1 MTKTP
6 TKTEILAKA
15 SELYFSDMAK
25 SGIQNFNN
33 PEPNELAESGYI
45 SSAKSELM
53 RNLETKHAEWLN
65 NGSNLETSDFQFD
78 IIEGMQTTT
87 FISGSRG
94 IGKSD
99 IAMQIVDRL
108 INENIICIVFDSSMD
123 WLKRS
128 LISQYITVKPY
139 TDLNVPYQNTII
151 DMSILTPIEQQR
163 TVEAFCKK
171 LFEHQI
177 NNMANKYYLVFEESQ
192 IYFPLSALSSKN
204 TQNTMRLLTVG
215 RNFNI
220 SLATISQF
228 PALVSKELI
237 KHAGQIF
244 IGYSTELN
252 TLNYWRGILG
262 THTEKLKEL
271 QNGQFVY
278 YHRNKISLTEIES
291 YQNAKV
297 KTQIPILEPKL
308 IQPLKT
314 IPQTDNTKAISSL
327 IVGFLWFFAILL
339 LLSQGRGLL

>member
-1 MTKTP
+1 MTTPNRKAIIEKAIELFHDERARNNDPSFDITP
-6 TKTEILAKA
+6 TEQEL
-15 SELYFSDMAK
+15 SENGFIA
-25 SGIQNFNN
+25 
-33 PEPNELAESGYI
+33 
-45 SSAKSELM
+45 SAKSMLM
-53 RNLETKHAEWLN
+53 RDNYRAMVESKDYMEN
-65 NGSNLETSDFQFD
+65 FSDFQFD
-78 IIEGMQTTT
+78 LNEAMQTTT

-99 IAMQIVDRL
+99 IAMHIIDKL
-108 INENIICIVFDSSMD
+108 TDESIICIAFDCSLD

-128 LISQYITVKPY
+128 SISQYITVKPY

-237 KHAGQIF
+237 KHAGQIY

-262 THTEKLKEL
+262 THTEKLKQL
-271 QNGQFVY
+271 SNGQFVY
-278 YHRNKISLTEIES
+278 YHRNKISLTEIEP
-291 YQNAKV
+291 YQNAKA
-297 KTQIPILEPKL
+297 KTQIRQTEPIITPIE
-308 IQPLKT
+308 PLKT
-314 IPQTDNTKAISSL
+314 TPQTNNTRAIVSL
-327 IVGFLWFFAILL
+327 VTGLLWFVAVLAML
-339 LLSQGRGLL
+339 NQLR